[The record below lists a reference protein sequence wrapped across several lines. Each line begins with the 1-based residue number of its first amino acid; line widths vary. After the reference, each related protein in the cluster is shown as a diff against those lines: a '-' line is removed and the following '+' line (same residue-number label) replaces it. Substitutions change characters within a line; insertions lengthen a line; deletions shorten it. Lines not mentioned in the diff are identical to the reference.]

1 MNMKLPLAA
10 VLAAALPGVALAS
23 VHMWGMGNQTS
34 TTTGT
39 YQQSTSTL
47 VGQPPAAGAL
57 ISQQSGSTS
66 GYAGGLE
73 FRSASRLPAA
83 LTVSGGLIVDGDK
96 GAVGVGGGLNPVQ
109 SGPGVAFVHAR
120 TWMGL
125 TGLTGLFMP
134 GSPVQLH
141 VGAAVGY
148 AKGRTN
154 DMADIARFRVTPAV
168 SIGYEAARLTYRQ
181 SPWSMPGE
189 SAPRDILGHLY
200 FQGLGPFRG
209 MGVLTVG
216 ALVPDVRANAMDG
229 YVVAVRT
236 PRFYGVGARLS
247 YVSGF
252 QGVTNTGPFN
262 PSRPWDSYAAGEF
275 ADLSYQAPAGVSI
288 GLYVGVTHN
297 TSSSATTTT
306 ITATSVRSHLIGLT
320 LSDRF

>member
-57 ISQQSGSTS
+57 ISQQSTSAS
-66 GYAGGLE
+66 GYGAGFL
-73 FRSASRLPAA
+73 FRNADRRAAA
-83 LTVSGGLIVDGDK
+83 LTFSGGLIVDGNK
-96 GAVGVGGGLNPVQ
+96 GAIAMGGGLTPVLA
-109 SGPGVAFVHAR
+109 GPGVVFVHAR
-120 TWMGL
+120 TWMGM

-134 GSPVQLH
+134 GSPLQLH

-148 AKGRTN
+148 AKGRTASL
-154 DMADIARFRVTPAV
+154 ADIARFRVTPALSV
-168 SIGYEAARLTYRQ
+168 GYKSVRLTYRQ

-216 ALVPDVRANAMDG
+216 ALVPDVRANATDG
-229 YVVAVRT
+229 YVVAGRT

-262 PSRPWDSYAAGEF
+262 PSRPWDSYSAGEF
-275 ADLSYQAPAGVSI
+275 ADVSYQAPDGLAV
-288 GLYVGVTHN
+288 GLYAGFVHN
-297 TSSSATTTT
+297 TSGSETATT

-320 LSDRF
+320 LSDHF